1 MPRVW
6 LSRAF
11 LLALLFGQVP
21 FEPAESRAQTTSLS
35 GYALTVSPVVQA
47 PDGTVTVQWTAPSSH
62 STQDWIGIFSA
73 DMPSAG
79 NTVVSYKYVP
89 SGGSGLL
96 TFKAPNTLL
105 TTNYQFRYFLNNTF
119 TQGAASNPLTVKL
132 GVAPSSPSTE
142 PTQGTTTTTTA
153 NSSLT
158 SSTTTQHT
166 LVANPGAAKPG
177 QAISVSWK
185 APTNHSPAD
194 WIGLFLVGTPS
205 AGNTIV
211 AWRYVPTGTNGLL
224 NFTAPNTSAP
234 RTYEFRYL
242 LTNGYSEATRSNA
255 VTVSSLAAS
264 TPSTSVPTTS
274 TGGSTSTGTTSSG
287 SGTTSTTNPSP
298 SPPPTTTVGGTCP
311 DGSPLAFPEA
321 EGFGRCAKG
330 GRGGRTIDVTNLN
343 NSGPGSL
350 RQCAEVE
357 TGPRTCRL
365 TVPGTISLGTYD
377 ITVRNDFLTIDG
389 SLAPVAL
396 KDGGL
401 DIRANHTIIRHL
413 RIRPGSKSWLSRGS
427 NANGI
432 FYRST
437 ETGSQTHDHIADHV
451 SISWTTDDA
460 IAVING
466 TQNVTIQ
473 NSIVSEGLM
482 NGPSCSGCYGKGILV
497 GTANQSR
504 ETLSVIRTLSAHIFI
519 RFPQATGG
527 DIDFV
532 NNVDYNGNGSTAQIA
547 PYYSPVK
554 INMVGNYWKDG
565 PSAIPFNLGYNV
577 IRTIGNMAYSAQSGI
592 YVRDN
597 VGRSRTTGDMPE
609 SRIIWGDNG
618 GIPIQSSRYAFPSVT
633 TTSALQAYEDVLA
646 RSGAQPRDSVDARV
660 VNDVRNGTGMLI
672 HDPSQVGGWPTLVLP
687 AQ

>member
-6 LSRAF
+6 RSRVV
-11 LLALLFGQVP
+11 LLAFMVGQVLCQP
-21 FEPAESRAQTTSLS
+21 VQSTAQTTTA
-35 GYALTVSPVVQA
+35 GYALTVSPIIQA
-47 PDGTVTVQWTAPSSH
+47 PDGTVSVQWTAPNSH
-62 STQDWIGIFSA
+62 STQDWIGLFLS

-79 NTVVSYKYVP
+79 NTIISYKYVP
-89 SGGSGLL
+89 AGSTGLL
-96 TFKAPNTLL
+96 TFNAPKTLL

-119 TQGAASNPLTVKL
+119 TQSASSNLLTVKL
-132 GVAPSSPSTE
+132 GVSPSSPTTQ
-142 PTQGTTTTTTA
+142 PTQGTTTPTT
-153 NSSLT
+153 SSSSST
-158 SSTTTQHT
+158 GSTTTQHSII
-166 LVANPGAAKPG
+166 ANPGAAKPG
-177 QAISVSWK
+177 QTISASWK
-185 APTNHSPAD
+185 APNNHSPAD
-194 WIGLFLVGTPS
+194 WIGLFLVGAPS

-211 AWRYVPTGTNGLL
+211 AWRYVPAGTNGLL
-224 NFTAPNTSAP
+224 NFTAPNTTAP
-234 RTYEFRYL
+234 QTYEFRYL
-242 LTNGYSEATRSNA
+242 LTNGYSEAARSNA
-255 VTVSSLAAS
+255 VTVSSVA
-264 TPSTSVPTTS
+264 TPTSSTSVPTTTTS
-274 TGGSTSTGTTSSG
+274 GSTSTGTTSSG
-287 SGTTSTTNPSP
+287 SGTTSTTPPTSTSP
-298 SPPPTTTVGGTCP
+298 STSVGGTCP

-401 DIRANHTIIRHL
+401 DIRANHTVIRHL

-437 ETGSQTHDHIADHV
+437 ETGAQTHDHIADHV

-473 NSIVSEGLM
+473 NSIISEGLM

-554 INMVGNYWKDG
+554 INMVGNFWKDG
-565 PSAIPFNLGYNV
+565 PSAVPFNLGYNV
-577 IRTIGNMAYSAQSGI
+577 IRTIGNMAYSSQSGI

-597 VGRSRTTGDMPE
+597 VGRSRPSGDMPE

-618 GIPIQSSRYAFPSVT
+618 GISIQSSRYAFPSVT

-672 HDPSQVGGWPTLVLP
+672 QDPSQVGGWPTLVLP